1 MDVALQRLADAGVRC
16 GLVDASEA
24 CAALDRFLS
33 PDAADA
39 ADAAAGV
46 RLALVTGPRRS
57 GKTTAC
63 RAAFARNAVAF
74 ATFDDTSPRWSTLT
88 YAKTS
93 GGGLD
98 ALLQGGASRKA
109 VFMDD
114 AEDMATVCWLVDTAR
129 RAGVPVTIVAATEHT
144 ARFFQNARRI
154 ADCVVVMRYP
164 CLELGLP
171 RASAVVFGAGEEEK
185 DACGKLALRAALV
198 AAHGCLADAVVEYA
212 SVAAGLSAA
221 TPRFNRSFDL
231 VTESAA
237 AAMEDARVGTAGS
250 FERVRC
256 LIGGD
261 PIRCLQLLHAG
272 MGASRAPSVPSSAPS
287 LPADRRRGA
296 ANQEAVRRYVEALRA
311 FEAATLCG
319 EACNGWMLPAAFCVA
334 AVRADAI
341 TAPARQEV
349 APEVVLSKRRPQ
361 SATAGRKTSAP
372 QARGASRRPAASG
385 RGRAKKKGEDGR
397 VQAEADAPVGGGAEV
412 RADCGARGRAAGDR
426 EHPEHGGD

>member
-1 MDVALQRLADAGVRC
+1 
-16 GLVDASEA
+16 
-24 CAALDRFLS
+24 
-33 PDAADA
+33 
-39 ADAAAGV
+39 
-46 RLALVTGPRRS
+46 LALVTGPRRS

-171 RASAVVFGAGEEEK
+171 RASAAVFGAGEDD
-185 DACGKLALRAALV
+185 DARGELALRAALV

-237 AAMEDARVGTAGS
+237 AAMEDARVGSAGS

-261 PIRCLQLLHAG
+261 PVRCLQLLHAG
-272 MGASRAPSVPSSAPS
+272 MGASPKTLNPRCHPVPSSS
-287 LPADRRRGA
+287 ERRGA
-296 ANQEAVRRYVEALRA
+296 AKQENREAVMRYVEALRA

-334 AVRADAI
+334 ATRADAI

-349 APEVVLSKRRPQ
+349 APEVVLSKRRARGAP
-361 SATAGRKTSAP
+361 AGRKTSAP
-372 QARGASRRPAASG
+372 RGRGASRQPAVASG
-385 RGRAKKKGEDGR
+385 LNNDNDGR

-412 RADCGARGRAAGDR
+412 RADRGARGRAAGDG